1 MDLDTPVPMFHIVI
15 GINVISNFSTKLL
28 FRCYLCGKETPSGSG
43 NVLLHLRHHHPEEH
57 TKVVDQVARG
67 QLQRAAEQNGEQDR
81 GVPGWR
87 SPPSTLGEAGASS
100 GSCENS
106 PMVSIK
112 KETLQIKL
120 EINTD
125 EDDPSY

>member
-1 MDLDTPVPMFHIVI
+1 M
-15 GINVISNFSTKLL
+15 
-28 FRCYLCGKETPSGSG
+28 
-43 NVLLHLRHHHPEEH
+43 
-57 TKVVDQVARG
+57 DQVARG
-67 QLQRAAEQNGEQDR
+67 QLQRAAEQSGGQDR
-81 GVPGWR
+81 GAPGWR
-87 SPPSTLGEAGASS
+87 TPPSTVGETEASS

-125 EDDPSY
+125 EEDPTY